1 MVVSRIIINN
11 FNILH
16 FGMSSAHTRSRHL
29 IYPRPMCVDLAL
41 PRTLPPYPVDSV
53 IRAISPNN
61 RIVGYDLARAG
72 ALFGMLLVN
81 FSLLF
86 GSGSAVPNWLDWV
99 IGVIRGRAAAT
110 FVVLA
115 GAGLSL
121 LSKSV
126 YLSKNRAEINAK
138 RSTLLKRSLFLLV
151 IGLFNFFVSPISDIL
166 HFYAVYIA
174 LGACLLTVRN
184 SSLLLLTAI
193 TIVCRPLVFI
203 ACGFVK
209 SWNLDT
215 VAHAGSWSLPEIIGH
230 FFFNG
235 CFPVIPWMAFITL
248 GMWLGRQDFSD
259 GPFRRK
265 ILLAGIGAVVFAE
278 LLSRVAISLL
288 SSVQIGRGL
297 EKLLPFL
304 QIASWNPMPLFM
316 ISSMGTALV
325 VIALIMKFAER
336 YGNGPWVLAFAS
348 VGQTTLT
355 LYVGHIVVG
364 GILLWI
370 IEEFELEPYFLT
382 LWASLFFYL
391 VALLFSQ
398 NWLKR
403 FRKGPLE
410 ILMRRFLLFHGGGST
425 TVKAKAPL

>member
-1 MVVSRIIINN
+1 MQP
-11 FNILH
+11 
-16 FGMSSAHTRSRHL
+16 GCA
-29 IYPRPMCVDLAL
+29 AL
-41 PRTLPPYPVDSV
+41 
-53 IRAISPNN
+53 SPNN

-72 ALFGMLLVN
+72 AFFGMLLVN
-81 FSLLF
+81 FSLVM
-86 GSGSAVPNWLDWV
+86 GSGSSVSNWLDWV
-99 IGVIRGRAAAT
+99 IGIIRGRAAAT

-121 LSKSV
+121 LAKSA

-151 IGLFNFFVSPISDIL
+151 IGLFNFFISPISDIL

-174 LGACLLTVRN
+174 LGACLLTVTN
-184 SSLLLLTAI
+184 SSLWLLTAI
-193 TIVCRPLVFI
+193 TIICRPLIFI

-209 SWNLDT
+209 SWELNT
-215 VAHAGSWSLPEIIGH
+215 VADAGFWNLSGIIGH
-230 FFFNG
+230 IFFNG

-259 GPFRRK
+259 RPLRRK
-265 ILLAGIGAVVFAE
+265 ILLAGLSAVAFAE
-278 LLSRVAISLL
+278 LLSRVGIYLF
-288 SSVQIGRGL
+288 SSVQVDRGL
-297 EKLLPFL
+297 KKILPFF
-304 QIASWNPMPLFM
+304 QIVSWDPMPLFM

-325 VIALIMKFAER
+325 VIALIMKLTDK
-336 YGNGPWVLAFAS
+336 YGNTPWVLAFAS

-355 LYVGHIVVG
+355 LYVGHIIVG
-364 GILLWI
+364 SILLWI
-370 IEEFELEPYFLT
+370 IEEFELEPHFFN

-391 VALLFSQ
+391 VALFFSQ

-410 ILMRRFLLFHGGGST
+410 ILMRRFLLFNTGGT
-425 TVKAKAPL
+425 TAVKAKAPL

>member
-1 MVVSRIIINN
+1 MQP
-11 FNILH
+11 
-16 FGMSSAHTRSRHL
+16 GCA
-29 IYPRPMCVDLAL
+29 AL
-41 PRTLPPYPVDSV
+41 
-53 IRAISPNN
+53 SPNN

-72 ALFGMLLVN
+72 AFFGMLLVN
-81 FSLLF
+81 FSLLM
-86 GSGSAVPNWLDWV
+86 GSGSSVSNWLDWV
-99 IGVIRGRAAAT
+99 IGIIRGRAAAT

-121 LSKSV
+121 LPKSA
-126 YLSKNRAEINAK
+126 YLSKNRAEINAN

-151 IGLFNFFVSPISDIL
+151 IGLFNFFISPISDIL

-174 LGACLLTVRN
+174 LGACLLTVTN
-184 SSLLLLTAI
+184 SSLWLLTAI
-193 TIVCRPLVFI
+193 TIICRPLIFI

-209 SWNLDT
+209 SWELNT
-215 VAHAGSWSLPEIIGH
+215 VADAGFWNLSGIIGH
-230 FFFNG
+230 IFFNG

-259 GPFRRK
+259 RALRRK
-265 ILLAGIGAVVFAE
+265 ILLAGLSAVAFAE
-278 LLSRVAISLL
+278 LLSRVGIYLF
-288 SSVQIGRGL
+288 SSVQVDQGL
-297 EKLLPFL
+297 KKILPFFH
-304 QIASWNPMPLFM
+304 IVSWDPMPLFM

-325 VIALIMKFAER
+325 VIALIMKLTDK
-336 YGNGPWVLAFAS
+336 YGNTPWVLAFAS

-355 LYVGHIVVG
+355 LYVGHIILG
-364 GILLWI
+364 SILLWI
-370 IEEFELEPYFLT
+370 IEEFELEPHFFN

-391 VALLFSQ
+391 VALFFSQ

-410 ILMRRFLLFHGGGST
+410 ILMRRFLLFNTGGTT

>member
-1 MVVSRIIINN
+1 MQP
-11 FNILH
+11 
-16 FGMSSAHTRSRHL
+16 GCA
-29 IYPRPMCVDLAL
+29 AL
-41 PRTLPPYPVDSV
+41 
-53 IRAISPNN
+53 SPNN

-72 ALFGMLLVN
+72 AFFGMLLVN
-81 FSLLF
+81 FSLLM
-86 GSGSAVPNWLDWV
+86 GSGSSVSNWLDWV
-99 IGVIRGRAAAT
+99 IGIIRGRAAAT

-126 YLSKNRAEINAK
+126 YLSKNRAEIKAK

-151 IGLFNFFVSPISDIL
+151 IGLFNFFISPISDIL

-174 LGACLLTVRN
+174 LGACLLTVTN
-184 SSLLLLTAI
+184 SSLWLLTAI
-193 TIVCRPLVFI
+193 TIICRPLIFI

-209 SWNLDT
+209 SWELNT
-215 VAHAGSWSLPEIIGH
+215 VADAGFWNLSGIIGH
-230 FFFNG
+230 IFFNG

-259 GPFRRK
+259 RALRRK
-265 ILLAGIGAVVFAE
+265 ILLAGLSAVAFAE
-278 LLSRVAISLL
+278 LLSRVGIYLF
-288 SSVQIGRGL
+288 SSVQVDQGL
-297 EKLLPFL
+297 KKILPFFH
-304 QIASWNPMPLFM
+304 IVSWDPMPLFM

-325 VIALIMKFAER
+325 VIALIMKLTDK
-336 YGNGPWVLAFAS
+336 YGNTPWVLAFAS

-355 LYVGHIVVG
+355 LYVGHIILG
-364 GILLWI
+364 SILLWI
-370 IEEFELEPYFLT
+370 IEEFELEPHFFN

-391 VALLFSQ
+391 VALFFSQ

-410 ILMRRFLLFHGGGST
+410 ILMRRFLLFNTGGTT

>member
-1 MVVSRIIINN
+1 MQP
-11 FNILH
+11 
-16 FGMSSAHTRSRHL
+16 GCA
-29 IYPRPMCVDLAL
+29 AL
-41 PRTLPPYPVDSV
+41 
-53 IRAISPNN
+53 SPNN

-72 ALFGMLLVN
+72 AFFGMLLVN
-81 FSLLF
+81 FSLLM
-86 GSGSAVPNWLDWV
+86 GSGSSVSNWLDWV
-99 IGVIRGRAAAT
+99 IGIIRGRAAAT

-121 LSKSV
+121 LTKSA
-126 YLSKNRAEINAK
+126 YLSKNRAEINAN

-151 IGLFNFFVSPISDIL
+151 IGLFNFFISPISDIL

-174 LGACLLTVRN
+174 LGACLLTVTN
-184 SSLLLLTAI
+184 SSLWLLTAI
-193 TIVCRPLVFI
+193 TIICRPLIFI

-209 SWNLDT
+209 SWELNT
-215 VAHAGSWSLPEIIGH
+215 VADAGFWNLSGIIGH
-230 FFFNG
+230 IFFNG

-259 GPFRRK
+259 RALRRK
-265 ILLAGIGAVVFAE
+265 ILLAGLSAVAFAE
-278 LLSRVAISLL
+278 LLSRVGIYLF
-288 SSVQIGRGL
+288 SSVQVDQGL
-297 EKLLPFL
+297 KKILPFFH
-304 QIASWNPMPLFM
+304 IVSWDPMPLFM

-325 VIALIMKFAER
+325 VIALIMKLTDK
-336 YGNGPWVLAFAS
+336 YGNTPWVLAFAS

-355 LYVGHIVVG
+355 LYVGHIILG
-364 GILLWI
+364 SILLWI
-370 IEEFELEPYFLT
+370 IEEFELEPHFFN

-391 VALLFSQ
+391 VALFFSQ

-410 ILMRRFLLFHGGGST
+410 ILMRRFLLFNTGGTT

>member
-1 MVVSRIIINN
+1 MKPN
-11 FNILH
+11 
-16 FGMSSAHTRSRHL
+16 MQ
-29 IYPRPMCVDLAL
+29 PRCGAL
-41 PRTLPPYPVDSV
+41 
-53 IRAISPNN
+53 SPNN

-81 FSLLF
+81 FSLLL
-86 GSGSAVPNWLDWV
+86 GSGSSVPNWLDWV

-126 YLSKNRAEINAK
+126 YLSKNRAEIKAK

-151 IGLFNFFVSPISDIL
+151 IGLFNFFISPISDIL

-174 LGACLLTVRN
+174 LGACLLTVTN

-193 TIVCRPLVFI
+193 TITCRPLVFI
-203 ACGFVK
+203 GCGLVK
-209 SWNLDT
+209 SWNLHT
-215 VAHAGSWSLPEIIGH
+215 FAQAGFCNLTAIIGH

-259 GPFRRK
+259 GALRRK
-265 ILLAGIGAVVFAE
+265 ILLVGIGAVVFAE
-278 LLSRVAISLL
+278 SLSRVGIYLL
-288 SSVQIGRGL
+288 TSVQVCRGL

-304 QIASWNPMPLFM
+304 HIASWEPMPLFV

-325 VIALIMKFAER
+325 VIALIMALTDKYRNA
-336 YGNGPWVLAFAS
+336 PLVLAFAS

-355 LYVGHIVVG
+355 LYVGHIAVG
-364 GILLWI
+364 SILLWI
-370 IEEFELEPYFLT
+370 IEEFELEPHLLN
-382 LWASLFFYL
+382 LWASLSFYL
-391 VALLFSQ
+391 VALLFLQ

-403 FRKGPLE
+403 FSKGPLE
-410 ILMRRFLLFHGGGST
+410 ILMRRFLWFNTGGT
-425 TVKAKAPL
+425 TAVKA